1 MEATGTAPDML
12 HRIGIQPDTV
22 GCMGIKLHWATTV
35 EIVEQKEQVT
45 RMVPPEKTL
54 WGEYME

>member
-22 GCMGIKLHWATTV
+22 GHMGIKLHLATIVDLV
-35 EIVEQKEQVT
+35 ERKEQVT
-45 RMVPPEKTL
+45 RMVPPEQTS
-54 WGEYME
+54 WGG